1 LKIEKESPTELGQNY
16 AMEIIMEQ
24 ILKEKKPVIKLITYL
39 LLFSYFLISF
49 SCTSR
54 EEKEINELMNA
65 VFEWELSRG
74 EEVIVFAEAEENWEI
89 PWLDSCSVEG
99 ILSLESNFRPKVS
112 FKDVFTEADAEKIC
126 REGKQAFQFQ
136 QDMFPAGVKVSSEKG
151 RYDSLSKASY
161 TAIGAPERIQLD
173 MKLKKYMSYKTI
185 SKPVFLQ
192 DYRYAFLYM
201 AEEGSHLS
209 VFKKENGK
217 WVHYFTSTMILV

>member
-1 LKIEKESPTELGQNY
+1 
-16 AMEIIMEQ
+16 M
-24 ILKEKKPVIKLITYL
+24 IKLLNYSIL
-39 LLFSYFLISF
+39 MMSSIICF
-49 SCTSR
+49 SCASR
-54 EEKEINELMNA
+54 EEKEIKELMNA

-74 EEVIVFAEAEENWEI
+74 EEVIVFAEAEENWQI
-89 PWLDSCSVEG
+89 PWLDSCTVEG
-99 ILSLESNFRPKVS
+99 LLSLEGDFRPKVS

-151 RYDSLSKASY
+151 RYDSLSKAFY
-161 TAIGAPERIQLD
+161 TALGARERIELD
-173 MKLKKYMSYKTI
+173 RKLKKYMPYKTI

>member
-1 LKIEKESPTELGQNY
+1 
-16 AMEIIMEQ
+16 MEQ
-24 ILKEKKPVIKLITYL
+24 FLKEKKPVIKLITYS
-39 LLFSYFLISF
+39 LLFASSLISF
-49 SCTSR
+49 SCASR
-54 EEKEINELMNA
+54 EEKEIKELMSV
-65 VFEWELSRG
+65 VFEGELSRG
-74 EEVIVFAEAEENWEI
+74 KEVVVFAEAEENWEI
-89 PWLDSCSVEG
+89 PWLESCSVEG

-112 FKDVFTEADAEKIC
+112 FKDVFTEEDAEKIC

-161 TAIGAPERIQLD
+161 TAIGAPERIELD
-173 MKLKKYMSYKTI
+173 RKLKKYIHYKTI

>member
-1 LKIEKESPTELGQNY
+1 MIKIINHSIL
-16 AMEIIMEQ
+16 IISS
-24 ILKEKKPVIKLITYL
+24 II
-39 LLFSYFLISF
+39 FF
-49 SCTSR
+49 SCASR
-54 EEKEINELMNA
+54 EEQEIKELMSV
-65 VFEWELSRG
+65 VFEGELSRG
-74 EEVIVFAEAEENWEI
+74 KEVVVFAEAEENWEI

-112 FKDVFTEADAEKIC
+112 FKDVFTEEDAEKIC

-161 TAIGAPERIQLD
+161 TAKGAPERIQLD

>member
-1 LKIEKESPTELGQNY
+1 MMSSI
-16 AMEIIMEQ
+16 
-24 ILKEKKPVIKLITYL
+24 
-39 LLFSYFLISF
+39 FFF
-49 SCTSR
+49 SCATR
-54 EEKEINELMNA
+54 EEQEIKELMSV
-65 VFEWELSRG
+65 VFEGELSRG

-89 PWLDSCSVEG
+89 PWLDSCTVEG
-99 ILSLESNFRPKVS
+99 LLSLEGDFRPKVS

-151 RYDSLSKASY
+151 RYDSLSKAFY
-161 TAIGAPERIQLD
+161 TAIGAPERIELD

>member
-1 LKIEKESPTELGQNY
+1 MIKIINHS
-16 AMEIIMEQ
+16 
-24 ILKEKKPVIKLITYL
+24 ILMMSSI
-39 LLFSYFLISF
+39 FFF
-49 SCTSR
+49 SCATR
-54 EEKEINELMNA
+54 EEQEIKELMSV
-65 VFEWELSRG
+65 VFEGELSRG

-89 PWLDSCSVEG
+89 PWLDSCTVEG
-99 ILSLESNFRPKVS
+99 LLSLESNFRPKVS
-112 FKDVFTEADAEKIC
+112 FKDVFTEEDAEKIC

-161 TAIGAPERIQLD
+161 TAKGAPERIQLD

>member
-1 LKIEKESPTELGQNY
+1 MMSSI
-16 AMEIIMEQ
+16 
-24 ILKEKKPVIKLITYL
+24 
-39 LLFSYFLISF
+39 FFF
-49 SCTSR
+49 SCATR
-54 EEKEINELMNA
+54 EEQEIKELMSV
-65 VFEWELSRG
+65 VFEGELSRG

-89 PWLDSCSVEG
+89 PWLDSCTVEG
-99 ILSLESNFRPKVS
+99 LLSLESNFRPKVS
-112 FKDVFTEADAEKIC
+112 FKDVFTEEDAEKIC

-161 TAIGAPERIQLD
+161 TAKGAPERIQLD

-217 WVHYFTSTMILV
+217 WKLHRDISNSDLPAISH

>member
-1 LKIEKESPTELGQNY
+1 
-16 AMEIIMEQ
+16 MEQ
-24 ILKEKKPVIKLITYL
+24 FLKEKKPVIKLITYS
-39 LLFSYFLISF
+39 LLFASSLISF
-49 SCTSR
+49 SCASR
-54 EEKEINELMNA
+54 EEKEIKELMSV
-65 VFEWELSRG
+65 VFEGELSRG
-74 EEVIVFAEAEENWEI
+74 KEVVVFAEAEENWEI

-112 FKDVFTEADAEKIC
+112 FKDVFTEEDAEKIC

-151 RYDSLSKASY
+151 RYDSLSKAFY
-161 TAIGAPERIQLD
+161 TAIGAPERIELD
-173 MKLKKYMSYKTI
+173 RKLKKYMSYKTI